1 MLNRILSTALMALL
15 LSVPLVHAAAPD
27 VAGNQTPHA
36 VAKAKAANQIDEPK
50 LAIAKD
56 LTQWLQNTLADK
68 KALVAVVARKG
79 GPDAKKHDAT
89 GMAHSGI
96 AVYDPRA
103 KTWII
108 YNLLN
113 EGGTPPQAALWRTA
127 PLDFFYGQ
135 TGYDKDALVLIP
147 DAVTQ
152 QRMYEAVLNGNYKKL
167 QFTPTYNLL
176 SSFDSPS
183 SLNCNKWIL
192 MNLAA
197 ARQDNYQP
205 KVVLQAIKTGY
216 TPGQIKLNPIEK
228 AVVRKKANVV
238 ASELPASGPIQ
249 TVTVESLYKSGMFT
263 DKVFYSGKTS
273 L

>member
-1 MLNRILSTALMALL
+1 MLNRLLSLALMALM
-15 LSVPLVHAAAPD
+15 LSAPMVQAAD
-27 VAGNQTPHA
+27 VAGNQSPNA
-36 VAKAKAANQIDEPK
+36 AAKAKAANQVDAQK
-50 LAIAKD
+50 LTLAKD
-56 LTQWLQNTLADK
+56 LTQWLQTTLTDK

-113 EGGTPPQAALWRTA
+113 EGGSPPKASLWRTA

-135 TGYDKDALVLIP
+135 TGYDKDALVMIP
-147 DAVTQ
+147 DTVTQ
-152 QRMYEAVLNGNYKKL
+152 QRMYEAVLNGNYQKL

-176 SSFDSPS
+176 SRFDSPS

-205 KVVLQAIKTGY
+205 KAVLQAIREGY
-216 TPGQIKLNPIEK
+216 KPGQIKLNPIEK

-238 ASELPASGPIQ
+238 ASELPASGPIE
-249 TVTVESLYKSGMFT
+249 TVTVESLYKSTMFT